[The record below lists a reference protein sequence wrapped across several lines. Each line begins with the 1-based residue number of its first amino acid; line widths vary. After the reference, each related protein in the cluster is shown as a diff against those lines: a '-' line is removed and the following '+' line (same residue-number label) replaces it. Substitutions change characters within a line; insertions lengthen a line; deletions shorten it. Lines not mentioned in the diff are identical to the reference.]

1 MTRTR
6 DSPKTKT
13 KDSVSIEITQH
24 AAPGETRE
32 LFIELPRGLKIW
44 VNNREI
50 ENKAK
55 KDDDSK
61 MYIGPL
67 GEFAILELLQEPI
80 FLWRNRIDAVSGIAA
95 DIPRTASRPRIAEAQ
110 GAKTSVAFTKHDGKG
125 VITSGG
131 DKGTPN
137 GDASGP
143 DNDSTQQSGTGVSE
157 ETERD
162 LKDVEL
168 LIYRVL
174 VAISDLQEEH
184 NGGFTIANRHFL
196 FRPGLTWLLPL
207 HAGTKTVLAV
217 LQYVSTSKG
226 GEITIHVLDPMQWC
240 TAKGLRDGI
249 YKMVTGHDVLQRWI
263 SGIGLDL
270 EDLVK
275 VLSKIDLEWVDSPVA
290 ADNEEAFVITVLNA
304 WILAMGLDLNPDWML
319 HKEPEEDGQSPVD
332 RPTYMANF
340 LERARELFTLTLS
353 EKLDWEVVY
362 SFARDQKYILNT
374 EPPRKDRQFRLQN
387 KSYADSL
394 NSQEKAQRRYPY
406 TLNYRIFSESQKGQI
421 ARREAFNRRS
431 EAVRLNITGNKTR
444 NTTRFPA
451 EDWTDYSA
459 KKLEVENIMKNGRW
473 RRDLTP
479 EQISKIH
486 NDLTIPAA
494 SGASPHKRTTD
505 TNHPLPRNSP
515 KNDSTAT
522 PVSDAGKKSLGSNA
536 PTDDQSQG
544 SKGNNEAEDRVG
556 PDSTKPPESF
566 DPCDFVRTKLEEM
579 EKAHGADKEVQRPD
593 IDNMYNIEKIIRAV
607 SQAIIRTS
615 SQESALECVAY
626 DTIQGMTPYQGMGLT
641 LLPIGLQNTI
651 ETSQDSRGTSRS
663 ALAVVQPSS
672 TEQSGEDNAQ
682 TRRFSLHVFDHA
694 PWLSDPESRE
704 ATYKGIY
711 EMIERMTGSQDIKIE
726 GDDISWIVNPPPNYS
741 DLWQLSYYVIL
752 NAWTICMGLHVNQ
765 QFRAGEDF
773 FTQADRIIRFVLS
786 GHADWKLMWSFLR
799 CKEYVLAEEVPE
811 NRQFSSTVAET
822 DLRADLVELCSE
834 ALSRPKKRFVPYD
847 TPTIATRFP
856 TDTWNFGDYPI
867 LSKIINPE
875 LRAGVSVAEIDAKTL
890 VKRKI
895 DPGEAQDVQTDDV
908 ARSIASVILAVTKNQ
923 NSCGGFNW
931 AGTMLVDSI
940 TQWIAGGSLGS
951 IEEHLKEVLDPDDPT
966 MYRPIRFSRP
976 IILAANF
983 EHHLSLMVIQYDDQQ
998 NITATVT
1005 DSLPWGRT
1013 DDNAGKSGHA
1023 FRVCSYS
1030 LVL

>member
-304 WILAMGLDLNPDWML
+304 WILAMGLDLNPNWML

-353 EKLDWEVVY
+353 EKLDWELVY

-394 NSQEKAQRRYPY
+394 NSQEKAQRKYPY
-406 TLNYRIFSESQKGQI
+406 TLNYRIFSESQKGQT
-421 ARREAFNRRS
+421 ARREAFDRRS

-451 EDWTDYSA
+451 EDWANYKA
-459 KKLEVENIMKNGRW
+459 KKLEVENIIKNGRW
-473 RRDLTP
+473 RRNLTP

-486 NDLTIPAA
+486 DELTTLAA
-494 SGASPHKRTTD
+494 SGSSPRTGATD
-505 TNHPLPRNSP
+505 TDHPLPQELPR
-515 KNDSTAT
+515 NDSTAT
-522 PVSDAGKKSLGSNA
+522 PVSDARKRSLGSNA
-536 PTDDQSQG
+536 PTDDQPQG

-556 PDSTKPPESF
+556 PDITKPPESF

-579 EKAHGADKEVQRPD
+579 EKAHKVDKKVKRPKLNNVLQ
-593 IDNMYNIEKIIRAV
+593 IDQIIRAV

-615 SQESALECVAY
+615 SQESSLECVGY
-626 DTIQGMTPYQGMGLT
+626 DITREMTRYQGTGLT
-641 LLPIGLQNTI
+641 LFPVYLTNKIK
-651 ETSQDSRGTSRS
+651 TSRDDGGTTRH
-663 ALAVVQPSS
+663 ALAVIQPSS
-672 TEQSGEDNAQ
+672 AKQSGEHNDQ

-694 PWLSDPESRE
+694 PWLSSPDSRGD
-704 ATYKGIY
+704 TYTRLRH
-711 EMIERMTGSQDIKIE
+711 MILSMTGWEDINLE
-726 GDDISWIVNPPPNYS
+726 GDAISWIVNPPPNYS

-786 GHADWKLMWSFLR
+786 GHADWKLIWSFLR
-799 CKEYVLAEEVPE
+799 CQEYVLAEEVPE
-811 NRQFSSTVAET
+811 KYRFSNTVPET
-822 DLRADLVELCSE
+822 ELRKNLDQLHSE
-834 ALSRPKKRFVPYD
+834 ALSRRTSEGFVAYD
-847 TPTIATRFP
+847 MPTVVTQFP
-856 TDTWNFGDYPI
+856 TDTWEFGDYKS
-867 LSKIINPE
+867 LSKKINPP
-875 LRAGVSVAEIDAKTL
+875 LSAGISVAELDAAAIDPCAAFREEFEKL
-890 VKRKI
+890 VK
-895 DPGEAQDVQTDDV
+895 
-908 ARSIASVILAVTKNQ
+908 
-923 NSCGGFNW
+923 
-931 AGTMLVDSI
+931 
-940 TQWIAGGSLGS
+940 
-951 IEEHLKEVLDPDDPT
+951 EHKKE
-966 MYRPIRFSRP
+966 
-976 IILAANF
+976 
-983 EHHLSLMVIQYDDQQ
+983 
-998 NITATVT
+998 
-1005 DSLPWGRT
+1005 
-1013 DDNAGKSGHA
+1013 
-1023 FRVCSYS
+1023 
-1030 LVL
+1030 